1 MNSKLFTPRLKKL
14 FLVILLALFGGL
26 MYVSQVVMSSLPN
39 IEIVSLLIIILARK
53 FSFKALASV
62 YIFVLCEI
70 LTYGLHIW
78 VVNYLYVW
86 AILAVIVCLVK
97 KINNTIFYAI
107 ISGLFGLLFGSL
119 CAIPYFF
126 TLGFAG
132 GITYIA
138 NGLWFD
144 LLHSVGNFLIV
155 LILYKPLI
163 IAFDKALKPFI

>member
-1 MNSKLFTPRLKKL
+1 MSSKSFTPRLKKL
-14 FLVILLALFGGL
+14 FTVILLALFGGL
-26 MYVSQVVMSSLPN
+26 MYVSQVIMASLPN
-39 IEIVSLLIIILARK
+39 IEIVSLLIIIIARK

-78 VVNYLYVW
+78 VINYLYVW
-86 AILAVIVCLVK
+86 AVLTMAVCLMRR
-97 KINNTIFYAI
+97 INNTIFYAV
-107 ISGLFGLLFGSL
+107 ISGVFGLIFGSL

-132 GITYIA
+132 GMTYIA

-144 LLHSVGNFLIV
+144 LLHAGGNFLIA
-155 LILYKPLI
+155 LILYKPLT

>member
-1 MNSKLFTPRLKKL
+1 MNSKSFTPRLKKL

-26 MYVSQVVMSSLPN
+26 MYVSQVIMASLPN
-39 IEIVSLLIIILARK
+39 IEIVSLLIIIIARK
-53 FSFKALASV
+53 FSIKALSSV

-78 VVNYLYVW
+78 VINYLYVW
-86 AILAVIVCLVK
+86 TIFAIVICLVR

-107 ISGLFGLLFGSL
+107 ISGLFGLIFGSL

-132 GITYIA
+132 GITYIV

-144 LLHSVGNFLIV
+144 LLHAGGNFLIT
-155 LILYKPLI
+155 LILYKPLT